1 MTNLAFPRA
10 WRIIGTACRTIVQ
23 SKTRRVES
31 WLKFWKKKHACSLQ
45 YQLTYVEIPIKSWTT
60 KNKLPQL
67 NWLKMSNQYSFKKKK
82 LPVFSKMPWPFHL
95 YFCCVKYGTKNE
107 WRPPAINHHPPEF
120 HRCLQKKIR
129 ALLHRQT
136 THEEEH
142 GIHDVKALVL
152 FRWGGIHGAVANHS
166 VGWESGW
173 SQFDQVAQKKTDLG
187 NKKYLLLESKLDSTS
202 SHLQNDS
209 KLYLFQDTGVSTQS
223 SCFLPYHAWCFQST
237 HLPTPSWQ

>member
-31 WLKFWKKKHACSLQ
+31 WLKFWKKNTPAACNTSWHMLKSPSK
-45 YQLTYVEIPIKSWTT
+45 VEQQKTNFHNSTGSKCQINIRS
-60 KNKLPQL
+60 
-67 NWLKMSNQYSFKKKK
+67 KKK